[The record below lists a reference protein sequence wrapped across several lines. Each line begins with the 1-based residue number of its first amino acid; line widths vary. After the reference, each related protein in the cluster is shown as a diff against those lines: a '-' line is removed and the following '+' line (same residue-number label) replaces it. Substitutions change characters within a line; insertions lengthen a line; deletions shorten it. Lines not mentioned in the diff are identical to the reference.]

1 MPILTSVPS
10 EEQLEFGNSKAI
22 PTAVVTGIPANAFTI
37 LNGTDN
43 LVTYSKPNAIVRP
56 IRRQDPSHD
65 GDDLDDYGNG
75 VDSKQQS
82 DVEQQRNISV
92 YIKNNVEPKYERGSF
107 TKELDLKLRRL
118 TRDHKKISS
127 KNVTFVFIYIMYN
140 VFNKDWKW
148 IKFDRTF
155 VLSMDASHF
164 RVKFLLLN
172 LIIL

>member
-10 EEQLEFGNSKAI
+10 EEKLEYGNSKTI

-65 GDDLDDYGNG
+65 GDDDLDDYGNG

-82 DVEQQRNISV
+82 TIEQQRNISV
-92 YIKNNVEPKYERGSF
+92 YNKNVVEPKYERGSF
-107 TKELDLKLRRL
+107 TKELDLKLRLL
-118 TRDHKKISS
+118 TRNHKKVSS
-127 KNVTFVFIYIMYN
+127 KNVNNVCIYIYSK
-140 VFNKDWKW
+140 VSGGKG
-148 IKFDRTF
+148 
-155 VLSMDASHF
+155 
-164 RVKFLLLN
+164 LN
-172 LIIL
+172 